1 MLGQKGEQR
10 VSDQGQIGQ
19 EVGILAAGLV
29 LAENDVP
36 SPMVA
41 DFHSG
46 PVPTNEPQP
55 LLRAV
60 LVWRCAGQVV
70 VRFGRALTGLFE
82 VPSIAQDDQS
92 SGETEVC
99 GQRFD
104 GEGMELAG
112 FDSTV
117 SGLGLFKKG
126 VS

>member
-1 MLGQKGEQR
+1 M
-10 VSDQGQIGQ
+10 
-19 EVGILAAGLV
+19 AARLV
-29 LAENDVP
+29 FAENDVS

-41 DFHSG
+41 DFHSS

-60 LVWRCAGQVV
+60 LLWRCAGEVV
-70 VRFGRALTGLFE
+70 VRFGRALSGLFE
-82 VPSIAQDDQS
+82 IPSIAQNNQS

-99 GQRFD
+99 GYRFD
-104 GEGMELAG
+104 GEGMELTG

-126 VS
+126 VP